1 MSHRSS
7 RSYYDSSTT
16 DSHQPGSHHG
26 RDRHRE
32 RSRSP
37 QTHRRQAR
45 SNYSPEQGGYY
56 GNSSSDNNTNS
67 YHRDDPRHSRHYEN
81 DDYRPDSRKR
91 YDDRS
96 NRNDD
101 PRHHHHRPPPPQRFE
116 DQGPAK
122 PNINV
127 VLRSL
132 PDKATEQDI
141 HKTLED
147 MEGSVDEVTLIRDRD
162 TGESRKFAFVRF
174 TSVGHAVQFVEKHY
188 PHFYM
193 GHHRVRIDYCQKDG
207 SRASKSEWR
216 CPTCGKFN
224 DESRRTCVE
233 CRSTVHEGT
242 RAQKRSKETESMAI
256 NDGTSDVSQMASN
269 MLLLQNLDH
278 LSSEESIFNA
288 VKEYQGIQRVLL
300 IKDKLTRMS
309 CEFAFLDFMN
319 VQCAVTAMRQMNS
332 EGFKVDGRAPKVSFG
347 SPDSFLPAYAAS
359 EWTVQADVADGLWM
373 YHDEQ
378 AYASEYSLRLVQERA
393 EKEEQEKKLAAE
405 RKMKQEE
412 SSKSKDPL
420 EDDLSA
426 FYAGMG
432 SILSS
437 DDKKESTDIFSVPKV

>member
-1 MSHRSS
+1 MMGVTGIERDLAVHKRIVV
-7 RSYYDSSTT
+7 
-16 DSHQPGSHHG
+16 QPGLITHLNEEAIMAAAATAATITTTITTITIAAVTTIGIIHAI
-26 RDRHRE
+26 RDITTMTTIG
-32 RSRSP
+32 
-37 QTHRRQAR
+37 QT
-45 SNYSPEQGGYY
+45 
-56 GNSSSDNNTNS
+56 
-67 YHRDDPRHSRHYEN
+67 
-81 DDYRPDSRKR
+81 R
-91 YDDRS
+91 YVDRS
-96 NRNDD
+96 FHYDD
-101 PRHHHHRPPPPQRFE
+101 PRHHHHPPHPQRLE

-207 SRASKSEWR
+207 SRTSKSEWR

-233 CRSTVHEGT
+233 CRSMVHEGT

-278 LSSEESIFNA
+278 LSSEESVFNA

-309 CEFAFLDFMN
+309 CEFAFVDFVN

-332 EGFKVDGRAPKVSFG
+332 QGFKVDGRAPKVSFG

-373 YHDEQ
+373 YHDEH
-378 AYASEYSLRLVQERA
+378 AYASEYSLRLEQERA
-393 EKEEQEKKLAAE
+393 EKEEQEKRLAAE

-412 SSKSKDPL
+412 TSKSKDPL

-437 DDKKESTDIFSVPKV
+437 DDKKESTEDIFSVPKI